1 MQKGEYPLA
10 AAEAVRVAPESG
22 ISWTGRRAEEGVR
35 NRVFESLTHRFEG
48 VFDRLRGRGRLSP
61 REVDDAL
68 AEVRRALLEAD
79 TAVEVAG
86 RLLDRIRTRAVGAE
100 VLRSVAPG
108 HQVVKIVHEA
118 LIETLGREAVPL
130 ASGRASP
137 AVTLMVGLQGSGKTT
152 SAAKLAHLH
161 KQSGKRVLLAAAD
174 LVRPGAVEQL
184 QLLGERIGVPVFTD
198 SGGGPVPL
206 VRSALRQAR
215 REGIDKVVVD
225 TAGRLQVDRRLMNEL
240 SAVDKASDPEE
251 VLLVLDAMTGQQAV
265 SVARGFLEHTAVTGV
280 ILSKLDSDARG
291 GAAISV
297 REATG
302 CPVKL
307 VGTGERPEDLE
318 VFHPER
324 MASRILGMGDILTLV
339 EKAEQAFE
347 EQEAV
352 EMAGRMLKAEFTFDD
367 FLEQVKG
374 LRRMGSFGELL
385 GMIPGAGPVSADAED
400 IDREVR
406 RFEAIICSMTPAERA
421 DPKVIDGSRRRRI
434 AAGSGNSVQD
444 VSGLL
449 RQFGQM
455 RKMVKALSQ
464 GRALPG
470 LPGMPDVGLPAGL
483 PRAAAGA
490 KRVGRRAG
498 AAVKR
503 PRTPKKLQKKKRKR

>member
-1 MQKGEYPLA
+1 MTDLIRWFGEVSMADA
-10 AAEAVRVAPESG
+10 A
-22 ISWTGRRAEEGVR
+22 
-35 NRVFESLTHRFEG
+35 
-48 VFDRLRGRGRLSP
+48 
-61 REVDDAL
+61 
-68 AEVRRALLEAD
+68 
-79 TAVEVAG
+79 
-86 RLLDRIRTRAVGAE
+86 AVGAKNASLGE
-100 VLRSVAPG
+100 MFSNLGGLGVVVPDGFATTVDAYRMFMDESGLGERTAVRLDGIDADDPEALRSAGEDIRGWIAGAFLPD
-108 HQVVKIVHEA
+108 A
-118 LIETLGREAVPL
+118 L
-130 ASGRASP
+130 
-137 AVTLMVGLQGSGKTT
+137 
-152 SAAKLAHLH
+152 
-161 KQSGKRVLLAAAD
+161 
-174 LVRPGAVEQL
+174 VEQL
-184 QLLGERIGVPVFTD
+184 GAAYHMMGA
-198 SGGGPVPL
+198 PL
-206 VRSALRQAR
+206 VAVRSSATAEDLPDASFAGMQ
-215 REGIDKVVVD
+215 D
-225 TAGRLQVDRRLMNEL
+225 TYLGVQGVDRVVRGVRDVFASLYSDRAVAYRARL
-240 SAVDKASDPEE
+240 
-251 VLLVLDAMTGQQAV
+251 GY
-265 SVARGFLEHTAVTGV
+265 GG
-280 ILSKLDSDARG
+280 G

-297 REATG
+297 RGATG

-483 PRAAAGA
+483 PRAAGA
-490 KRVGRRAG
+490 KRGGRRAG

>member
-1 MQKGEYPLA
+1 M
-10 AAEAVRVAPESG
+10 
-22 ISWTGRRAEEGVR
+22 
-35 NRVFESLTHRFEG
+35 FESLTHRFEG

-86 RLLDRIRTRAVGAE
+86 RLLDRIRTRAVGTE

-108 HQVVKIVHEA
+108 HQVVKIVHES

-130 ASGRASP
+130 ASGKASP

-152 SAAKLAHLH
+152 SAAKLAYLH
-161 KQSGKRVLLAAAD
+161 ERAGRRVLLAAAD

-198 SGGGPVPL
+198 SGGGPVQL
-206 VRSALRQAR
+206 VRSALRRAR
-215 REGIDKVVVD
+215 REGFDKVVVD
-225 TAGRLQVDRRLMNEL
+225 TAGRLQIDRRLMNEL

-347 EQEAV
+347 EQEAA
-352 EMAGRMLKAEFTFDD
+352 EMAERMLKAEFTFDD

-385 GMIPGAGPVSADAED
+385 GMIPGAGPVSADAEG

-455 RKMVKALSQ
+455 RKMVRSLSQ
-464 GRALPG
+464 GKALPG
-470 LPGMPDVGLPAGL
+470 LPGMPEVGFPAGL
-483 PRAAAGA
+483 PKAAAGV
-490 KRVGRRAG
+490 KRSARRSG

>member
-1 MQKGEYPLA
+1 M
-10 AAEAVRVAPESG
+10 
-22 ISWTGRRAEEGVR
+22 
-35 NRVFESLTHRFEG
+35 FESLTNRFEG
-48 VFDRLRGRGRLSP
+48 MFDRLRGRGRLSP
-61 REVDDAL
+61 RDVEDAL
-68 AEVRRALLEAD
+68 GEVRRALLEAD
-79 TAVEVAG
+79 AAVEVVG
-86 RLLDRIRTRAVGAE
+86 RLLDRIRTRAAGAE

-108 HQVVKIVHEA
+108 HQVVKIVHEC

-130 ASGRASP
+130 ASGKAPP

-161 KQSGKRVLLAAAD
+161 KRSGKRVLLAAAD

-184 QLLGERIGVPVFTD
+184 QLLGERAAVPVFAD
-198 SGGGPVPL
+198 PSGGPVQV
-206 VRSALRQAR
+206 VRSALRRAR
-215 REGIDKVVVD
+215 REGFDKVVVD
-225 TAGRLQVDRRLMNEL
+225 TAGRLQIDRALMKEL
-240 SAVDKASDPEE
+240 AAVAKASDPEE

-265 SVARGFLEHTAVTGV
+265 SVAKGFLEHTAVTGV

-297 REATG
+297 REAAG
-302 CPVKL
+302 CPIKL

-347 EQEAV
+347 EERAA
-352 EMAGRMLKAEFTFDD
+352 ELADRMLKAEFTFDD

-385 GMIPGAGPVSADAED
+385 GMIPGGGPVSADAEG

-406 RFEAIICSMTPAERA
+406 RFEAIIRSMTPAERV

-434 AAGSGNSVQD
+434 AAGSGTSVQD

-455 RKMVKALSQ
+455 RNMMKSLSQ
-464 GRALPG
+464 GKALPG
-470 LPGMPDVGLPAGL
+470 LPGLQGAGFPGGMP
-483 PRAAAGA
+483 RAGA
-490 KRVGRRAG
+490 KRGRRRARPSSASG
-498 AAVKR
+498 KR